1 MVLDLDYSFKGTTT
15 NSEWFFQ
22 AVPLPSAAAGSE
34 ERSTSRLKKKKA
46 VGLFRW
52 PFMLL
57 NQNSALMDPFI
68 FWMLYTHFYSFRFVF
83 LSDYGNCFIVF

>member
-1 MVLDLDYSFKGTTT
+1 MVLYLDYSFKGTTT

-57 NQNSALMDPFI
+57 NQNSAQIDFYFPECFI
-68 FWMLYTHFYSFRFVF
+68 PILFFLGLV
-83 LSDYGNCFIVF
+83 LSDYGNCIIVF